1 VPQNEAHATFAP
13 KLTRE
18 IAHIDWTMPAI
29 HIVRQT
35 LALDPR
41 PGAWTTLDGHEVK
54 LFEGHPTPGS
64 GNAGEVLQADSRL
77 LIAGGDGAVVV
88 EEVQPAGK
96 ERMTA
101 VDWIHGRGI
110 RVGQRFA

>member
-1 VPQNEAHATFAP
+1 
-13 KLTRE
+13 
-18 IAHIDWTMPAI
+18 
-29 HIVRQT
+29 
-35 LALDPR
+35 
-41 PGAWTTLDGHEVK
+41 
-54 LFEGHPTPGS
+54 
-64 GNAGEVLQADSRL
+64 VLQADSRL

-101 VDWIHGRGI
+101 IEWIRGRGV